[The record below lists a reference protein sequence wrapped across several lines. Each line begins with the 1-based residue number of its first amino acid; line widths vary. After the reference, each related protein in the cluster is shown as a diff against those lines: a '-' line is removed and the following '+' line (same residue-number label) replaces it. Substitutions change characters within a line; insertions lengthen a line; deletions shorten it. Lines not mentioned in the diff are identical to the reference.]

1 MLDFPL
7 LIRTAALTNMRSFML
22 GLVVAFSVSAC
33 GYRTPLTLPK
43 PESKPPATAPAPGDT
58 K

>member
-1 MLDFPL
+1 
-7 LIRTAALTNMRSFML
+7 MRSFIL
-22 GLVVAFSVSAC
+22 LVVVAFALGAC

-43 PESKPPATAPAPGDT
+43 PESKPPATAPAPGEA